1 MVSHMAEFLAFIWQS
16 NIKYVCVTVYV
27 FMNIYE
33 ENLFHL
39 FVFCGILSDTL
50 IHLVTDVLSILMI

>member
-1 MVSHMAEFLAFIWQS
+1 MW
-16 NIKYVCVTVYV
+16 TVYV